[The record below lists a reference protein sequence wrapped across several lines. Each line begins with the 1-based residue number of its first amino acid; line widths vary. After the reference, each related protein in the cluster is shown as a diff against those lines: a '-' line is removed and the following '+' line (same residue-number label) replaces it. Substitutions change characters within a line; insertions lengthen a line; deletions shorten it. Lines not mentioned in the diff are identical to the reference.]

1 MPSGIMK
8 IECPICWS
16 ILFKA
21 VEYCMQADDD
31 GGSSGTSVII
41 ACTLRLALINNDPY
55 VWLTSIK
62 QCSARHRI
70 CCKLLPAAVESVM
83 LQILVAD

>member
-8 IECPICWS
+8 IEYPICWS

-21 VEYCMQADDD
+21 VEYCIQADQD

-41 ACTLRLALINNDPY
+41 ACTLRLI
-55 VWLTSIK
+55 T
-62 QCSARHRI
+62 
-70 CCKLLPAAVESVM
+70 
-83 LQILVAD
+83 ILVCDIQASSNAVQDIEYVVSYYLLL